1 VDSDGGK
8 KMKKDDNK
16 KRPYW
21 SARMVLIGVGLVC
34 VYWILDSFL
43 QYFLIPGSNLYHLL
57 LGYDFDV
64 TLTRL
69 LVLCF
74 FMIFGSHA
82 QYTID
87 LRKQTQEALR
97 ESEERHRTI
106 IESIEDGYYEVDID
120 GNFIFLNDSLCK
132 ILGYSK
138 DECMHTNIRQS
149 TGELTA
155 KKILDTSGFEN
166 QIDGEA
172 KLFDSSIIRRNG
184 SERVIEASVTLMK
197 DSTGQAI
204 GFRGILRD
212 VTRRKQAEA
221 LQQAKLAAEGAS
233 RAKSEF
239 LANMSHE
246 IRTPLNSIIGLVELM
261 RDTDLTP
268 EQREDLDVVISAAY
282 ALLSV
287 INDILD
293 FSKIEAGKLELEET
307 PFDLRDFLG
316 ETLRIMAIKA
326 HEKRIELAYR
336 VSADIAPDHL
346 IGDPARFRQIL
357 LNLVGN
363 AIKFTN
369 EGEVIVSVSEERRNE
384 NEINLLFSVTDT
396 GIGIPV
402 EKQEGIFSAF
412 QQVDGS
418 ISRRFGG
425 TGLGLAVS
433 AQLVELM
440 GGRIWVESEP
450 GKGSTFKFT
459 ADFKVQPIEKEADDF
474 KYDIDIRGVRVLVV
488 DDNASNREIIQE
500 MLESWGMF
508 SKAASGAEESK
519 RFLDQIQQSKIP
531 FDLILIDSEMPQS
544 DGFSLA
550 RWILNDKKLHSNII
564 MMLTSSGLRSQ
575 VNLRELGV
583 KASIVKPVR
592 PSDLL
597 DAIVIALGIK
607 KDDLK
612 VPLKTAEEII
622 KTEGGRLRI
631 LVAEDTPFNQKFILR
646 LLDRWGYEVVVVENG
661 RLALE
666 AFSKDRF
673 DLVLMD
679 VQMPEMDGLEATAAI
694 RELEKQTGG
703 HIPIIA
709 LTAHAMK
716 GDRELCLATGMD
728 EYVSK
733 PISPD
738 TLHNA
743 IHTLSSSK
751 PHGTPNYETDESI
764 FPSIDKQEFLKA
776 FEHDRNFLKEIVD
789 MFVSDYPA
797 MIVSIREALKT
808 RDASTLQ
815 RTAHSLKG
823 MLRNFQAEAEAQK
836 ALNLE
841 EMGRK
846 GEFKN
851 GDQVCDALVGEL
863 ASLEKTLL
871 DVIKED

>member
-1 VDSDGGK
+1 
-8 KMKKDDNK
+8 MKQDDNK

-43 QYFLIPGSNLYHLL
+43 QYFTIPGSNLYHLL

-87 LRKQTQEALR
+87 LLKHTQEALR

-106 IESIEDGYYEVDID
+106 IESIEDGYYEVDIG

-155 KKILDTSGFEN
+155 QKILDTSGFEN

-172 KLFDSSIIRRNG
+172 KLFDSSIIRRDG
-184 SERVIEASVTLMK
+184 SERFIEASVTLMK

-246 IRTPLNSIIGLVELM
+246 IRTPLNSIIGLIELM
-261 RDTDLTP
+261 RDTDLP
-268 EQREDLDVVISAAY
+268 SEQREDLDVVISAAY

-326 HEKRIELAYR
+326 HEKGIELAYR
-336 VSADIAPDHL
+336 VSADIAPDRL

-384 NEINLLFSVTDT
+384 NKINLLFSVTDT

-508 SKAASGAEESK
+508 SKAASSAEESK

-622 KTEGGRLRI
+622 QTEGGRLRI

-646 LLDRWGYEVVVVENG
+646 LLDRWGYEAVVVENG

-666 AFSKDRF
+666 AFSKNSF

-743 IHTLSSSK
+743 IHMLSSIK
-751 PHGTPNYETDESI
+751 PQGTLDHATDESN

-776 FEHDRNFLKEIVD
+776 FEYDRNFLKEIVD

>member
-1 VDSDGGK
+1 
-8 KMKKDDNK
+8 MKKDDNK

-87 LRKQTQEALR
+87 LLKQTQEALR

-106 IESIEDGYYEVDID
+106 IESIEDGYYEVDIE

-138 DECMHTNIRQS
+138 DECMHTNLRQS

-166 QIDGEA
+166 QIDDEA
-172 KLFDSSIIRRNG
+172 KLFDGSIIRRDG
-184 SERVIEASVTLMK
+184 SERFIEASVTLMR

-221 LQQAKLAAEGAS
+221 LKQAKLAAEGAS

-246 IRTPLNSIIGLVELM
+246 IRTPLNSIIGLIELM
-261 RDTDLTP
+261 RDTDLPP

-326 HEKRIELAYR
+326 HEKGIELAYR
-336 VSADIAPDHL
+336 VSADIAPNHL

-440 GGRIWVESEP
+440 GGRIWVESEL

-500 MLESWGMF
+500 MLGSWGMF
-508 SKAASGAEESK
+508 SKAATGAEESK
-519 RFLDQIQQSKIP
+519 RFLDQVQQSKIP

-550 RWILNDKKLHSNII
+550 RWILNDKKLHCNII

-575 VNLRELGV
+575 INLRELGV

-612 VPLKTAEEII
+612 VPLKTSEEII

-646 LLDRWGYEVVVVENG
+646 LLDRWGYEAIIVENG
-661 RLALE
+661 HLALE

-751 PHGTPNYETDESI
+751 PHGTLDHETDESI

-776 FEHDRNFLKEIVD
+776 FEHDPNFLKEIVD

-841 EMGRK
+841 EMGQK

-863 ASLEKTLL
+863 AILEKTLL